1 VNGNN
6 VYISTI
12 TQGTVT
18 LQALKMLVEL
28 IVCAQ
33 KRLPCNAERVHEA
46 QKEML
51 FAFLHI
57 YEMELENL

>member
-1 VNGNN
+1 M
-6 VYISTI
+6 YISTI

-18 LQALKMLVEL
+18 LQALKILVEL
-28 IVCAQ
+28 ITCAQ
-33 KRLPCNAERVHEA
+33 KPVPCNAERVRVM